1 MSAVKAMPSLGEDLA
16 KRWYVPLEVETLR
29 LVQPAVVL
37 INALALG
44 LAVLRD
50 NGDARP
56 VATLILFTHAV
67 TWILLRELVAGR
79 RGLRDGLLLSAGAT
93 LALSVWAHMLGPD
106 LWVDRWFSL
115 WSIAPAGLVMWN
127 LSTPV
132 VAHWCTGRL
141 STAGAERAWPG
152 TVCFAGAQKRR
163 CVTWRS
169 STPARWSCC
178 PCCGSSTWRCRPE
191 TRSAAV
197 SSTP

>member
-56 VATLILFTHAV
+56 VATLLLFTHAV

-79 RGLRDGLLLSAGAT
+79 RGLRDGLA
-93 LALSVWAHMLGPD
+93 V
-106 LWVDRWFSL
+106 
-115 WSIAPAGLVMWN
+115 
-127 LSTPV
+127 
-132 VAHWCTGRL
+132 
-141 STAGAERAWPG
+141 ER
-152 TVCFAGAQKRR
+152 RR
-163 CVTWRS
+163 H
-169 STPARWSCC
+169 
-178 PCCGSSTWRCRPE
+178 TWRCPSGR
-191 TRSAAV
+191 TCSVLTCGWTVGSA
-197 SSTP
+197 SGPSLQRGL

>member
-1 MSAVKAMPSLGEDLA
+1 MSAVKGLPSLGEDLA

-29 LVQPAVVL
+29 FVQPAVVL
-37 INALALG
+37 ISALALG

-56 VATLILFTHAV
+56 VATLLLFTHAV

-127 LSTPV
+127 LCLLYTSPSPRD
-132 VAHWCTGRL
+132 C
-141 STAGAERAWPG
+141 
-152 TVCFAGAQKRR
+152 Q
-163 CVTWRS
+163 
-169 STPARWSCC
+169 
-178 PCCGSSTWRCRPE
+178 
-191 TRSAAV
+191 
-197 SSTP
+197 